1 MRYLC
6 LSSWAVK
13 ERGLI
18 KQQPSTTYEGCAPGR
33 KKIKECSISV
43 CVIGPLLSLAKSS
56 ETIFDRGSILFFY
69 VRLVNLLIF
78 QPL

>member
-1 MRYLC
+1 MFTGGPALAMRRYLC

-18 KQQPSTTYEGCAPGR
+18 NQQPSTTYKGCAPGR

-43 CVIGPLLSLAKSS
+43 CVIGLLLSLAKSS
-56 ETIFDRGSILFFY
+56 EPIFDHGLIILCE
-69 VRLVNLLIF
+69 IG
-78 QPL
+78 